1 MSFCPNCQTMECVH
15 IILIKHPFRECGLE
29 NVYFD
34 KVRGITCPKCQWAA
48 PLLSMFPAT
57 LDGGIVRQLCQKL
70 QFFSAPEFEAVI
82 SFIFS
87 VLTVSPETAE
97 KVGCMTHVINGPL
110 PEVPPLQER
119 ISEFVENSGKPPK
132 PSIDQLIRVEKYKKI
147 HAEIN
152 QWIATRL
159 GFPLLKEPKDI
170 LAKDVRRDAEAP
182 LRELAGEIL
191 EHFYCWTS
199 RSELNSRNDQI
210 IFLSD
215 PDVQRYVKNTEGKE
229 GAD

>member
-1 MSFCPNCQTMECVH
+1 MNPCPNCQTVECVP
-15 IILIKHPFRECGLE
+15 IILIKYQFLECGLE

-34 KVRGITCPKCQWAA
+34 KVRGITCPKCKWTA
-48 PLLSMFPAT
+48 PILSMFPAT
-57 LDGGIVRQLCQKL
+57 LDGGIVRQLCHKMH
-70 QFFSAPEFEAVI
+70 FFSVAEFEAVM

-87 VLTVSPETAE
+87 VLMISPETAE
-97 KVGCMTHVINGPL
+97 KVGCPTHLIYGPL
-110 PEVPPLQER
+110 PETPSLPDR
-119 ISEFVENSGKPPK
+119 ISEFVKNKTQPQK
-132 PSIDQLIRVEKYKKI
+132 PSMDELIRVEKYQKI

-152 QWIATRL
+152 QWIGNKL
-159 GFPLLKEPKDI
+159 GFPLLQEPKDI
-170 LAKDVRRDAEAP
+170 LAPAIRRDSEAP

-191 EHFYCWTS
+191 EHFYCWDS

-215 PDVQRYVKNTEGKE
+215 PDVRRFVTNTEDRE